1 MTGISR
7 IDKLNLFK
15 RLIKY
20 SNQLVYTDKQFYLHR
35 VKQEFNQ
42 NKSLNDEEDIKFFYQ
57 VSIIF
62 NVFVYLTHV
71 LRNGIQLQ
79 FNCNS
84 IGFYLVF
91 IYRKDLRF
99 STKRD

>member
-7 IDKLNLFK
+7 VDKLNLFK

-20 SNQLVYTDKQFYLHR
+20 SNQLVYTDKQFYLDR
-35 VKQEFNQ
+35 VKQEFNK
-42 NKSLNDEEDIKFFYQ
+42 NKSLNDEKDIKFFYQ

-62 NVFVYLTHV
+62 NVFLYLTHV

-79 FNCNS
+79 LIWFLFTERTYVSQQKEINL
-84 IGFYLVF
+84 IIV
-91 IYRKDLRF
+91 I
-99 STKRD
+99 